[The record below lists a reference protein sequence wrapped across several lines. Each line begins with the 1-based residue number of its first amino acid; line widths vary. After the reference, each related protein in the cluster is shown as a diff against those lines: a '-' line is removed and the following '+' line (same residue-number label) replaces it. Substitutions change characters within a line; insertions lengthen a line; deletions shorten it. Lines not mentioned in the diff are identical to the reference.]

1 MLYFLAM
8 TRFFNY
14 LNYFLLPILL
24 FFARG
29 VSAQNREN
37 PPSGSVQAQLM
48 DLHTWRVTNR
58 ERALFYDCALALAH
72 EQQCRQTTLGQLDQL
87 RATADSVRHYYRS
100 ASASNT
106 RSALKSSKQ
115 ALQTLFGTNFSSP
128 HELQQRINTSL
139 AHFEAHQD
147 SVAMIIGKADR
158 ILALYRHSCQ
168 LYQSATKDFK
178 DVASLYLNKQKLSL
192 GLLDSVRLV
201 FSEVDQ
207 LLVEYQGLGQLA
219 NLKQQTQKITL
230 IRYKGSALN
239 AATDCGSTYSTGPNE
254 LFLLDFRPQIE
265 TILYKV
271 RVQLPALRKGFDLA
285 DQLLNKALARYYEP
299 NSAKQAGLVEYRP
312 ILERQIVDSLRLFD
326 NNSLIAN
333 LLTYK
338 IVKLAALHSIYQYQ
352 RARAAQSLDLSAQ
365 HQLQSG
371 IVSYLA
377 NCDTALNKISLD
389 NRSLAHYSL
398 FLEQPTEEKARIGE
412 FVILE
417 KQQISSLL
425 NGWRLIE
432 TESFAQL
439 KKLGQYAAYGLVPMA
454 LHAYKDE
461 VPALLAKGWF
471 VSLYTHELPKG
482 ETFAAGYHQALGKD
496 RTAFAAQIGANG
508 QVKWLT
514 EMPNEQLGAP
524 KQLFVVLDQQGWACL
539 STRDQ
544 ANQSQSMLLN
554 QEGKK
559 MSTGQ
564 VGIAAMC
571 FNPQS
576 VIHLQIEQ
584 SSKLRCNL
592 VNALGQIVA
601 STEFAFAG
609 SVIGVVP
616 DGDGFALVANF
627 IQFTDATG
635 RPIRSEAIR
644 VNGTNV
650 ILLRLGAQG
659 QLREVIPFPSRN
671 TLFGNEIFQTASKTW
686 VVKGWQASDPMLD
699 PATEQATPWSATFR
713 TK

>member
-8 TRFFNY
+8 TRFFIY
-14 LNYFLLPILL
+14 LTYLLLPILL
-24 FFARG
+24 FFAHG
-29 VSAQNREN
+29 VSAQNGKKA
-37 PPSGSVQAQLM
+37 PSSVQAQLV
-48 DLHTWRVTNR
+48 DLHIWRFANR
-58 ERALFYDCALALAH
+58 EQALFYDCALAFAH
-72 EQQCRQTTLGQLDQL
+72 EQRYRQTTLGQRAQL
-87 RATADSVRHYYRS
+87 QVSADSVRHYYRA
-100 ASASNT
+100 ASARNT

-115 ALQTLFGTNFSSP
+115 ALKTLFGTTFSSP
-128 HELQQRINTSL
+128 AELQQGINASL
-139 AHFEAHQD
+139 AHFEAYQD
-147 SVAMIIGKADR
+147 SVVMIIGKVDK
-158 ILALYRHSCQ
+158 ILARYRQSCQ
-168 LYQSATKDFK
+168 LYQSATKGFK
-178 DVASLYLNKQKLSL
+178 DGASLYLNKQKLSL
-192 GLLDSVRLV
+192 GLLDSVRQV
-201 FSEVDQ
+201 FSEIDQ
-207 LLVEYQGLGQLA
+207 LLVEYQQVGQLA

-239 AATDCGSTYSTGPNE
+239 AAADCGNTYSTGQSE

-265 TILYKV
+265 IIFYKV
-271 RVQLPALRKGFDLA
+271 RVQLPALRKGFGLA
-285 DQLLNKALARYYEP
+285 DQLLNKALARYYAP

-312 ILERQIVDSLRLFD
+312 TLERQIVDSLRLFD

-338 IVKLAALHSIYQYQ
+338 IVKLEALHAIYQYQ
-352 RARAAQSLDLSAQ
+352 RARAAQSLDLGAQ
-365 HQLQSG
+365 YKWQGQ

-389 NRSLAHYSL
+389 DNSLAHYSL
-398 FLEQPTEEKARIGE
+398 FLEQPTEGKASIGE
-412 FVILE
+412 FVIME

-425 NGWRLIE
+425 NGWKFTE
-432 TESFAQL
+432 TETFAQL
-439 KKLGQYAAYGLVPMA
+439 KKLGQYAAYGSVPIA
-454 LHAYKDE
+454 LYVYKDE
-461 VPALLAKGWF
+461 MPELLAKGWF
-471 VSLYTHELPKG
+471 VSLHTHELPKD
-482 ETFAAGYHQALGKD
+482 ETFVAGYHQGPGKD
-496 RTAFAAQIGANG
+496 RTAFVAHISANG

-524 KQLFVVLDQQGWACL
+524 KQLFVVLDQQGGACL
-539 STRDQ
+539 STRNQ

-564 VGIAAMC
+564 LGIAAVC

-576 VIHLQIEQ
+576 VIHLQIEH
-584 SSKLRCNL
+584 SSKLRCNF
-592 VNALGQIVA
+592 VNALGQTVA

-627 IQFTDATG
+627 TQFADATG
-635 RPIRSEAIR
+635 RPIRSEAFR

-659 QLREVIPFPSRN
+659 QLREVIPFPSHN

-686 VVKGWQASDPMLD
+686 VVKGWQASDPMRD
-699 PATEQATPWSATFR
+699 PATEQATPWSATFK